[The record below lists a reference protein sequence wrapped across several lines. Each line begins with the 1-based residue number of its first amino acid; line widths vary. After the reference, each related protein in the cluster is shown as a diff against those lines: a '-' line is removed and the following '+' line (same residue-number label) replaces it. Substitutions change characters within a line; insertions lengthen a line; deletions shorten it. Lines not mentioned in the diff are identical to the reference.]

1 MIVITLIIGLIGL
14 LSFNL
19 IQAFFQKFKNFT
31 KIDTNLV
38 SIEQNIKKMKS
49 LEQIRNSTR
58 KLKTLNSSD
67 LNYTDSK
74 YEQMRIGN
82 YLLQLDERTSIEI
95 SIPSKNRTITYSF
108 LEPEIIFIDE
118 YRHCKIKLFT
128 EGNCVNSGMIIINYT
143 IKRDLDQENDE
154 VIEIR
159 STCYEPSIDEAY
171 QIESMEIMNGKI
183 HLEVS
188 KCEY

>member
-1 MIVITLIIGLIGL
+1 MFVFSILIGLIGL

-19 IQAFFQKFKNFT
+19 IQTIFQKIKYISN
-31 KIDTNLV
+31 IDTDLV
-38 SIEQNIKKMKS
+38 SIQETIKKMKC

-58 KLKTLNSSD
+58 KLKILNSHD
-67 LNYTDSK
+67 LNYRDSN
-74 YEQMRIGN
+74 YELMRIGT
-82 YLLQLDERTSIEI
+82 YLLQLDENTSIEI

-108 LEPEIIFIDE
+108 LEPDTTCMDE
-118 YRHCKIKLFT
+118 YRHCRIKLFT
-128 EGNCVNSGMIIINYT
+128 EGNRVNSGMIIINYT
-143 IKRDLDQENDE
+143 IKRDLDQENDV

-159 STCYEPSIDEAY
+159 SSCYEPSIDEEY

-188 KCEY
+188 SCEY